1 MLSQDEIKTGLSK
14 ASQASFIARLFLN
27 SPTFSELVVKRF
39 SETQLYYS
47 EKPRKRFGKLS
58 EKFRKTLITS

>member
-14 ASQASFIARLFLN
+14 ASQASLIARLFLN

-39 SETQLYYS
+39 SETRLY
-47 EKPRKRFGKLS
+47 
-58 EKFRKTLITS
+58 

>member
-14 ASQASFIARLFLN
+14 ASQAFFIARLFLN

-39 SETQLYYS
+39 SETQLY
-47 EKPRKRFGKLS
+47 
-58 EKFRKTLITS
+58 